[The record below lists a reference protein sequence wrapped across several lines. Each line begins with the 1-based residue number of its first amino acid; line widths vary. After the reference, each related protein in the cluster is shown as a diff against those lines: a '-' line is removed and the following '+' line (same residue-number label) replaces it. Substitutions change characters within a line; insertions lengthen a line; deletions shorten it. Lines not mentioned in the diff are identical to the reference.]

1 MAKQAAS
8 PRPSKMPPAPT
19 SSDVSD
25 GGMKIFYPPEKSER
39 SPKGSNQPIGNAD
52 FWYFYQPTW

>member
-39 SPKGSNQPIGNAD
+39 SPKGSNQQFFAD
-52 FWYFYQPTW
+52 LVLLPTNL